1 MFEVLIWTV
10 YCYMVSVSVSAG
22 AVLVLQAACIMVCLF
37 CFLVVGLFSILGV
50 CVCLF
55 SGLGLCIVL

>member
-37 CFLVVGLFSILGV
+37 CFLVVGLYSIPGV
-50 CVCLF
+50 FVCLF
-55 SGLGLCIVL
+55 